1 MTIDGKK
8 ISQNLL
14 AEVKEQIGQLKFKP
28 KLIDVSVGADAVTES
43 YVRIKEKRA
52 MEVGIDF
59 EEIMLPENSTQEQV
73 EAKIE
78 ELNKTENL
86 CGLIVQLP
94 LPKHLNKQAILDKID
109 PSLDVDII
117 TSTNLGRLFTGN
129 IPFMPATAGAIIKIL
144 EAENISLEGKKVL
157 VIGAGDLVG
166 KPVTFLLL
174 QRLATVTIANRLTK
188 NLKELCLAAEI
199 IVSGA
204 GSPKLITSDMVRP
217 ETIIIDAGTAESEG
231 SISGDADFDNLK
243 DIVAKIT
250 PVPGG
255 VGPMTV
261 AVLLNNVLISAQ
273 SRGNIVS

>member
-8 ISQNLL
+8 IAQNLL
-14 AEVKEQIGQLKFKP
+14 EEVKEQIGQLNFKP

-43 YVRIKEKRA
+43 YVRIKKKRA
-52 MEVGIDF
+52 MEIGIDF
-59 EEIMLPENSTQEQV
+59 EEVRLPESATQEEV
-73 EAKIE
+73 EAKIS

-94 LPKHLNKQAILDKID
+94 LPKNLNKQAILDKID
-109 PSLDVDII
+109 PALDVDII

-144 EAENISLEGKKVL
+144 EAENISLQGKKVL

-174 QRLATVTIANRLTK
+174 QRLATVTIANRLTT
-188 NLKELCLAAEI
+188 NLKELCLNAEI
-199 IVSGA
+199 IISGA
-204 GSPKLITSDMVRP
+204 GAPKLITADMVRS

-231 SISGDADFDNLK
+231 SISGDADFDAVK
-243 DIVAKIT
+243 DIVTKIT

-273 SRGNIVS
+273 HKKT

>member
-1 MTIDGKK
+1 MIIDGKK
-8 ISQNLL
+8 ISQKLL
-14 AEVKEQIGQLKFKP
+14 AEVKEQVGQLNFKP
-28 KLIDVSVGADAVTES
+28 KLIDVSVGADPVTES

-52 MEVGIDF
+52 LETGIDF
-59 EEIMLPENSTQEQV
+59 EEVRLSENATQQEV
-73 EAKIE
+73 EAKIA
-78 ELNKTENL
+78 ELNTTENL

-94 LPKHLNKQAILDKID
+94 LPKSLNKQAILDKID
-109 PSLDVDII
+109 PALDVDII

-144 EAENISLEGKKVL
+144 EAENISLQGKKVL

-174 QRLATVTIANRLTK
+174 QRLATVTIANRLTT
-188 NLKELCLAAEI
+188 NLKELCLDAEI
-199 IVSGA
+199 IISGA
-204 GSPKLITSDMVRP
+204 GVPKLITADMVRP

-231 SISGDADFDNLK
+231 SIAGDADFDGVK
-243 DIVAKIT
+243 DIVVKIT

-273 SRGNIVS
+273 HKKT